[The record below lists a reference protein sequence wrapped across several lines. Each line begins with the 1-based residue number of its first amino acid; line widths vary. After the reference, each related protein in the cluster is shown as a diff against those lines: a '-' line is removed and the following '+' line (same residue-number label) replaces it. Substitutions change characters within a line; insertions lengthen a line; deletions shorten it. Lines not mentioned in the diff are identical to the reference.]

1 MPNQCYTTP
10 IQELYSCS
18 TTWFRCKHPN
28 LFLKNID
35 ARYWKGITNEIPYK
49 TNYNK
54 YINISLYRM
63 YPETVPLFTCNSA
76 FSQNLN
82 EYIVQNW
89 VLLLKKLKK
98 IDHRLLYL
106 LGFII
111 ANLPFCIWCLSL
123 LSIILQLTLEVT
135 TCNWMC
141 LM

>member
-10 IQELYSCS
+10 IQELHSCS

-98 IDHRLLYL
+98 IDHRLLLTWVYHCKFTL
-106 LGFII
+106 LHLVPEFAEHNI
-111 ANLPFCIWCLSL
+111 AADS
-123 LSIILQLTLEVT
+123 
-135 TCNWMC
+135 
-141 LM
+141 